1 MVPIHMYSYFFVYCD
16 NDHTILRQLG
26 YPTPAGGDH
35 KDALAAPQI
44 QKYYVVSHQR
54 VHFTLELLV
63 VLSSHFHGA
72 VLPIHACV

>member
-1 MVPIHMYSYFFVYCD
+1 MYSYFFVYCD
-16 NDHTILRQLG
+16 NDHTIIRQLG
-26 YPTPAGGDH
+26 YPTPAESDH

-44 QKYYVVSHQR
+44 QKYYVVSHRR

-72 VLPIHACV
+72 ALPCHACV